1 MGLKRGSVTSIL
13 EETIKTCFLT
23 AHLFE
28 HDPVSLL
35 LIAAPESGKTTI
47 ILKNPCHSAVAV
59 TDITGRGLQKLCTV
73 KPEIRHIIIN
83 DLIAISSHKPSV
95 SQYTMAMLN
104 AMTEEGIQTIVT
116 PETIEKFEKSSGR
129 RAIISSITID
139 VLRDGR
145 KWWNKIGFTSRML
158 PFSYKLSSST
168 VIAIKSKIDG
178 DAKRPTVGEEIPIPK
193 TIREVAFSNTL
204 SQECRCIADERSRQ
218 LGEIGIRRLKQYR
231 AMARAHSLLFARHEV
246 CKIDI
251 DFLSNMDKFV
261 SFNECREVDL

>member
-1 MGLKRGSVTSIL
+1 MTSIL

-23 AHLFE
+23 AHLLE
-28 HDPVSLL
+28 HDPISLL
-35 LIAAPESGKTTI
+35 LVAAPESGKTTI
-47 ILKNPCHSAVAV
+47 ILKNPCHSAIAI

-83 DLIAISSHKPSV
+83 DLIAVSSHKPSV

-104 AMTEEGIQTIVT
+104 AMTEEGIQTVVT

-139 VLRDGR
+139 ILRDGR

-158 PFSYKLSSST
+158 PFSYRLSSST

-178 DAKRPTVGEEIPIPK
+178 DVKRSTIGEEIPIPK
-193 TIREVAFSNTL
+193 SIRPILFSDAMAK
-204 SQECRCIADERSRQ
+204 ECRFISDERSHQ

-231 AMARAHSLLFARHEV
+231 AMTRAHALLFGRHEV

-251 DFLSNMDKFV
+251 DFIAAMDKFV
-261 SFNECREVDL
+261 SFTECREVEL